1 MFKTIQQMKKR
12 DQRGFTLIELLIVIA
27 IIGILAAIAIPAYL
41 GQREKAKVRCVVA
54 GAKGAVSE
62 IQSWLDAETS
72 GDPFLYVAAGGA
84 TGCAESLNADPAKQC
99 QAMFQ
104 TAQTH
109 QYDGSDK
116 AGDVIAL
123 AIAHHAAKGERSCF
137 TGTISLFADAPGQG
151 QVVLTSAGSYT
162 ITVSGYGEDATL
174 GHEIFST
181 TVSAR

>member
-62 IQSWLDAETS
+62 IQSWLDAEAA
-72 GDPFLYVAAGGA
+72 GDPYLVIGAAGA
-84 TGCAESLNADPAKQC
+84 TECVESSTPDPAKSC
-99 QAMFQ
+99 QAMYQ
-104 TAQTH
+104 IASATYT
-109 QYDGSDK
+109 YDGSDK
-116 AGDVIAL
+116 AGDVITR

-137 TGTISLFADAPGQG
+137 TGTISLFSITAGAG
-151 QVVLTSAGSYT
+151 QVVLTATNSNVVQ
-162 ITVSGYGEDATL
+162 ISGFAQDTTNP
-174 GHEIFST
+174 IFST
-181 TVSAR
+181 SVSAR